1 MEFQGVSLG
10 SQVPETSATAR
21 LYFASNRGK
30 NNSVLVQGSKVS
42 RMGEL
47 AQMVDRQNYRRLFL
61 HVAGFVMVF
70 LVADWLRAVSLQ
82 PEPLL
87 EGYLQITTGLFA
99 FVFAAV
105 ALVRF
110 QGTQDR
116 ISLILGSGFL
126 LSGATLIASS
136 ILFFQL
142 IHESPTSFLWA
153 PVGWWISRLLL
164 ALLFG
169 VALLVEH
176 FTPRSRH
183 PRMEMAGALFT
194 VLALTYLITAS
205 LRRLPPDV
213 SGHPNAFIPNPLHLI
228 PAVIFLVA
236 LYGYRHRKY
245 LMNSAFDRSI
255 YSAVWLNLAAQL
267 AACQSVRLL
276 DGPFVFAQLLNVSSY
291 VLLLGGSLLDSARV
305 FEQVR
310 HLAASDPLTGLANY
324 RKLLDVLDTE
334 TERTLRT
341 GRSFAVLLLD
351 LDGLKKI
358 NDTYGHLVGSR
369 ALCRVADIL
378 RVHCRA
384 IDTAARYGGDEFAVV
399 LPEAG
404 EEEAQRVAL
413 RIQET
418 LSQDPEEPPISVS
431 IGTSVY
437 HGEGERVE
445 KLLKE
450 ADQNL
455 YDEKARRKNSTK
467 FNENS
472 RRRTPKKT

>member
-1 MEFQGVSLG
+1 
-10 SQVPETSATAR
+10 
-21 LYFASNRGK
+21 
-30 NNSVLVQGSKVS
+30 
-42 RMGEL
+42 MGEL
-47 AQMVDRQNYRRLFL
+47 AQVVDHQKNRRLLFHL
-61 HVAGFVMVF
+61 AGFVLIF
-70 LVADWLRAVSLQ
+70 LTADWLRALSVRPDPTLQ
-82 PEPLL
+82 
-87 EGYLQITTGLFA
+87 GYLQITTGLFA

-116 ISLILGSGFL
+116 LSLILGSGFL

-142 IHESPTSFLWA
+142 IHETLLSFLMA
-153 PVGWWISRLLL
+153 PVGWWISRLVL

-176 FTPRSRH
+176 FIPRSRR
-183 PRMEMAGALFT
+183 PRLEIAGALFA
-194 VLALTYLITAS
+194 VLSLTYLITAS
-205 LRRLPPDV
+205 LRKLPPEV
-213 SGHPNAFIPNPLHLI
+213 SGHPNAVIPNPLHLI

-236 LYGYRHRKY
+236 LYGYRRRKY
-245 LMNSAFDRSI
+245 LKNSAFDRSI
-255 YSAVWLNLAAQL
+255 YTAVWLNLGAQL

-276 DGPFVFAQLLNVSSY
+276 DGPFMFAQLLNVMSY
-291 VLLLGGSLLDSARV
+291 LLLLGGALLDSARV

-351 LDGLKKI
+351 VDGLKRI

-404 EEEAQRVAL
+404 EDEAQRVTS
-413 RIQET
+413 RIHET
-418 LSQDPEEPPISVS
+418 MTADQEEPPISVS
-431 IGTSVY
+431 IGTSIY

-445 KLLKE
+445 NLLKE

-455 YDEKARRKNSTK
+455 YDEKARRKISNK
-467 FNENS
+467 PAEGF
-472 RRRTPKKT
+472 RRRTNKKT

>member
-1 MEFQGVSLG
+1 
-10 SQVPETSATAR
+10 
-21 LYFASNRGK
+21 
-30 NNSVLVQGSKVS
+30 
-42 RMGEL
+42 MGEL
-47 AQMVDRQNYRRLFL
+47 AQDVDRQNHRRLLL
-61 HVAGFVMVF
+61 HFAGFVMVF
-70 LVADWLRAVSLQ
+70 LAADWVRDISLRPDPTLQ
-82 PEPLL
+82 
-87 EGYLQITTGLFA
+87 GYLQITTGLFA

-136 ILFFQL
+136 ILIFQFNRETNQWFYL
-142 IHESPTSFLWA
+142 A

-176 FTPRSRH
+176 FIPRSRH
-183 PRMEMAGALFT
+183 PKMEIAGALFT
-194 VLALTYLITAS
+194 VVALTYLITAS
-205 LRRLPPDV
+205 LRKLPPDV
-213 SGHPNAFIPNPLHLI
+213 SGHPNAMIPNPLHLI

-236 LYGYRHRKY
+236 LYGYRQRKY
-245 LMNSAFDRSI
+245 LKNSAFDRSI

-276 DGPFVFAQLLNVSSY
+276 DGPFVFAQLLNVTSY
-291 VLLLGGSLLDSARV
+291 ILLLGGALLDSARV

-351 LDGLKKI
+351 LDGLKRI

-399 LPEAG
+399 LPEAR
-404 EEEAQRVAL
+404 EEEAQRVVA
-413 RIQET
+413 RIHET
-418 LSQDPEEPPISVS
+418 MAADPEEPPISVS

-455 YDEKARRKNSTK
+455 YDEKARRKIISK
-467 FNENS
+467 PGES
-472 RRRTPKKT
+472 LRRRTPKKG

>member
-1 MEFQGVSLG
+1 
-10 SQVPETSATAR
+10 
-21 LYFASNRGK
+21 
-30 NNSVLVQGSKVS
+30 
-42 RMGEL
+42 MGEL
-47 AQMVDRQNYRRLFL
+47 ALEADRQQIRRLLIHFT
-61 HVAGFVMVF
+61 GFVLVF
-70 LVADWLRAVSLQ
+70 VAADWLRSSTLRPDPILQ
-82 PEPLL
+82 
-87 EGYLQITTGLFA
+87 GYLQITTGLFA

-126 LSGATLIASS
+126 LSEATLTASS
-136 ILFFQL
+136 ILFFQMSQQSQTWL
-142 IHESPTSFLWA
+142 LWA
-153 PVGWWISRLLL
+153 PAGWWISRLVL

-176 FTPRSRH
+176 FIPRSRH
-183 PRMEMAGALFT
+183 PKLEIAGALFA
-194 VLALTYLITAS
+194 VVSLTYLISAS
-205 LRRLPPDV
+205 LRKLPPEI
-213 SGHPNAFIPNPLHLI
+213 SGHPNAVIPNPLQLI

-236 LYGYRHRKY
+236 LYGYRRRKY

-255 YSAVWLNLAAQL
+255 YMAVWINLAAQL
-267 AACQSVRLL
+267 AACQSIRLL

-291 VLLLGGSLLDSARV
+291 IILLAGALLDSARV

-324 RKLLDVLDTE
+324 RKLLDVLDIE

-341 GRSFAVLLLD
+341 GRPFGVLLLD

-399 LPEAG
+399 LPEAR
-404 EEEAQRVAL
+404 EEEAERVTA
-413 RIQET
+413 RIHET
-418 LSQDPEEPPISVS
+418 LAADQEQPPLSAS
-431 IGTSVY
+431 IGASIY
-437 HGEGERVE
+437 HGEGERVDRI
-445 KLLKE
+445 LKE
-450 ADQNL
+450 ADHNL
-455 YDEKARRKNSTK
+455 YEEKAKRKVSRVSDSSRRKAPNKS
-467 FNENS
+467 
-472 RRRTPKKT
+472 

>member
-1 MEFQGVSLG
+1 
-10 SQVPETSATAR
+10 
-21 LYFASNRGK
+21 
-30 NNSVLVQGSKVS
+30 
-42 RMGEL
+42 MGEL
-47 AQMVDRQNYRRLFL
+47 PRKSDRDTIRRLLL
-61 HVAGFVMVF
+61 HAAGFILIFVA
-70 LVADWLRAVSLQ
+70 ADWLRTTAFSPDHILQ
-82 PEPLL
+82 
-87 EGYLQITTGLFA
+87 GYLQITTGLFA
-99 FVFAAV
+99 FIFAAV

-126 LSGATLIASS
+126 LSGATLTASS
-136 ILFFQL
+136 VLFFQL
-142 IHESPTSFLWA
+142 NGASSWFLWA
-153 PVGWWISRLLL
+153 PVGWWISRLVL

-176 FTPRSRH
+176 FIPRSRH
-183 PRMEMAGALFT
+183 PKLEIGGALFA
-194 VLALTYLITAS
+194 VMFLTYLISAS
-205 LRRLPPDV
+205 LHRLPPEV
-213 SGHPNAFIPNPLHLI
+213 SGHPHAVIPNPLQLI
-228 PAVIFLVA
+228 PAVIFVAA
-236 LYGYRHRKY
+236 LYGYRQRKY

-255 YSAVWLNLAAQL
+255 YMAVWLNLAAQL

-276 DGPFVFAQLLNVSSY
+276 DGPFVFAQLLNVGSY
-291 VLLLGGSLLDSARV
+291 IILLAGALLDSARV

-341 GRSFAVLLLD
+341 GRAFAVLLLD

-358 NDTYGHLVGSR
+358 NDNYGHLVGSR

-399 LPEAG
+399 LPEAR
-404 EEEAQRVAL
+404 EEEAQRVAT

-418 LSQDPEEPPISVS
+418 LTNDQEEPAISVS

-437 HGEGERVE
+437 QGEGERVE
-445 KLLKE
+445 KLLRE

-455 YDEKARRKNSTK
+455 YEEKARRKGISRITDI
-467 FNENS
+467 S
-472 RRRTPKKT
+472 RRKTNKKT

>member
-1 MEFQGVSLG
+1 
-10 SQVPETSATAR
+10 
-21 LYFASNRGK
+21 
-30 NNSVLVQGSKVS
+30 VL
-42 RMGEL
+42 
-47 AQMVDRQNYRRLFL
+47 
-61 HVAGFVMVF
+61 
-70 LVADWLRAVSLQ
+70 ADWLRGLTIH
-82 PEPLL
+82 PEPTLQ
-87 EGYLQITTGLFA
+87 GYLQITTGLFA

-105 ALVRF
+105 AMVRF

-126 LSGATLIASS
+126 LSGGTLIASS

-142 IHESPTSFLWA
+142 NHERALLWA
-153 PVGWWISRLLL
+153 PAGWWISRLIL

-169 VALLVEH
+169 VSLLVEH

-183 PRMEMAGALFT
+183 PRLEIAGALFS
-194 VLALTYLITAS
+194 VLALTYLISAS
-205 LRRLPPDV
+205 LRKLPPDV
-213 SGHPNAFIPNPLHLI
+213 SGHPNAVIPNPLQLI

-236 LYGYRHRKY
+236 LYGFRHRKY

-255 YSAVWLNLAAQL
+255 YTAVWLNFAAQL
-267 AACQSVRLL
+267 AACQSQIIL
-276 DGPFVFAQLLNVSSY
+276 DGPFMFAQLLNVTSY
-291 VLLLGGSLLDSARV
+291 VILLGGSLLDSARV

-341 GRSFAVLLLD
+341 GRPFAVLLLD

-384 IDTAARYGGDEFAVV
+384 IDTAARYGGDEFALV
-399 LPEAG
+399 LPEAR
-404 EEEAQRVAL
+404 EEEAQRVVN
-413 RIQET
+413 RIHET
-418 LSQDPEEPPISVS
+418 VGLDQEEPPISVS
-431 IGTSVY
+431 IGASVY

-455 YDEKARRKNSTK
+455 YDEKARRKAVLPKANDA
-467 FNENS
+467 S

>member
-1 MEFQGVSLG
+1 MS
-10 SQVPETSATAR
+10 
-21 LYFASNRGK
+21 
-30 NNSVLVQGSKVS
+30 
-42 RMGEL
+42 EL
-47 AQMVDRQNYRRLFL
+47 TQMVDRQNYRRLFL
-61 HVAGFVMVF
+61 HLAGFVVVF
-70 LVADWLRAVSLQ
+70 VAADSLRALSIRPDPVLQ
-82 PEPLL
+82 
-87 EGYLQITTGLFA
+87 GYLQVTLGILA

-116 ISLILGSGFL
+116 ISLILGSGFM

-142 IHESPTSFLWA
+142 QHEGRTWLLLA

-164 ALLFG
+164 ALLFS
-169 VALLVEH
+169 VSLLVEH
-176 FTPRSRH
+176 FIPRSRH
-183 PRMEMAGALFT
+183 PRMEIAGALFT

-205 LRRLPPDV
+205 LRKLPQDV
-213 SGHPNAFIPNPLHLI
+213 SGHPEAVIPNPLHLI
-228 PAVIFLVA
+228 PAIIFLVA
-236 LYGYRHRKY
+236 LYGFRHRKY
-245 LMNSAFDRSI
+245 LKNSAFDRCI
-255 YSAVWLNLAAQL
+255 YSAVWLNFVAQL
-267 AACQSVRLL
+267 AACQSVKLL
-276 DGPFVFAQLLNVSSY
+276 DGPFLFAQLLNISSY
-291 VLLLGGSLLDSARV
+291 IVLLVGSLLDTARV

-324 RKLLDVLDTE
+324 RRLLDVLDTE

-399 LPEAG
+399 LPEAR
-404 EEEAQRVAL
+404 EEEAQRVML
-413 RIQET
+413 RIHET
-418 LSQDPEEPPISVS
+418 MAVDQEEPPLSVS

-455 YDEKARRKNSTK
+455 YDEKARRKK
-467 FNENS
+467 FSELGDS
-472 RRRTPKKT
+472 ARRRTPKKT

>member
-1 MEFQGVSLG
+1 
-10 SQVPETSATAR
+10 
-21 LYFASNRGK
+21 
-30 NNSVLVQGSKVS
+30 
-42 RMGEL
+42 MGEMPRVVNGL
-47 AQMVDRQNYRRLFL
+47 QTRHLLL
-61 HVAGFVMVF
+61 HLAGFILVF
-70 LVADWLRAVSLQ
+70 FAADWLRNVSLRPDPILQ
-82 PEPLL
+82 
-87 EGYLQITTGLFA
+87 GYLQITTGLFA

-126 LSGATLIASS
+126 LSGATLTASS
-136 ILFFQL
+136 ILFFQMK
-142 IHESPTSFLWA
+142 HESLIWFWWA
-153 PVGWWISRLLL
+153 PVGWWISRLVL

-169 VALLVEH
+169 VALIVEH
-176 FTPRSRH
+176 FIPRSRH
-183 PRMEMAGALFT
+183 PKLEIAGALFT
-194 VLALTYLITAS
+194 VLSLTYLISAS
-205 LRRLPPDV
+205 LRKLPPDV
-213 SGHPNAFIPNPLHLI
+213 SGHPNAVIPNPLQLI
-228 PAVIFLVA
+228 PAVLFLVA

-255 YSAVWLNLAAQL
+255 YMAVWLNLAAQL

-291 VLLLGGSLLDSARV
+291 ILLLGGSLLDSARV

-351 LDGLKKI
+351 LDGLKRI

-378 RVHCRA
+378 RVHSRA

-399 LPEAG
+399 LPEAR
-404 EEEAQRVAL
+404 EEEAQRVAS
-413 RIQET
+413 RIKET
-418 LSQDPEEPPISVS
+418 LLADQEEPPISVS
-431 IGTSVY
+431 IGASVY
-437 HGEGERVE
+437 HGEGQRVE

-450 ADQNL
+450 ADHNL
-455 YDEKARRKNSTK
+455 YEEKARRRNSSK
-467 FNENS
+467 LFDSS
-472 RRRTPKKT
+472 RRRIPRKT

>member
-1 MEFQGVSLG
+1 
-10 SQVPETSATAR
+10 
-21 LYFASNRGK
+21 
-30 NNSVLVQGSKVS
+30 
-42 RMGEL
+42 MGEL
-47 AQMVDRQNYRRLFL
+47 ALNADRQHVRRLL
-61 HVAGFVMVF
+61 VHTAGFILIFVA
-70 LVADWLRAVSLQ
+70 ADWLRGSNLR
-82 PEPLL
+82 PDPLL
-87 EGYLQITTGLFA
+87 QGYLQITTGLFA

-116 ISLILGSGFL
+116 LSLIFGSGFL
-126 LSGATLIASS
+126 LSGATLTASS
-136 ILFFQL
+136 VLFFQMNR
-142 IHESPTSFLWA
+142 EVSTSFLWA
-153 PVGWWISRLLL
+153 PAGWWISRLVL

-176 FTPRSRH
+176 FIPRSRH
-183 PRMEMAGALFT
+183 PKLEIGGALFA
-194 VLALTYLITAS
+194 VLLLTYLISAS
-205 LRRLPPDV
+205 LHKLPPDV
-213 SGHPNAFIPNPLHLI
+213 SGHPNAAIPNPLQLI

-236 LYGYRHRKY
+236 LYGYQRRKY
-245 LMNSAFDRSI
+245 VMNSAFDRSI
-255 YSAVWLNLAAQL
+255 YMAVWLNLAAQL

-276 DGPFVFAQLLNVSSY
+276 DGPFVFAQLMNVGSY
-291 VLLLGGSLLDSARV
+291 IILLAGSLLDSARV

-358 NDTYGHLVGSR
+358 NDSYGHLVGSR

-399 LPEAG
+399 LPEAR
-404 EEEAQRVAL
+404 EEEAQRVVA
-413 RIQET
+413 RIHET
-418 LSQDPEEPPISVS
+418 LLNDREEPPISVS

-455 YDEKARRKNSTK
+455 YDEKARRKSDTRQSNS
-467 FNENS
+467 S
-472 RRRTPKKT
+472 RGKTPKKS

>member
-1 MEFQGVSLG
+1 
-10 SQVPETSATAR
+10 
-21 LYFASNRGK
+21 
-30 NNSVLVQGSKVS
+30 
-42 RMGEL
+42 MGDL

-61 HVAGFVMVF
+61 HLAGFVIVF
-70 LVADWLRAVSLQ
+70 AAANRLQ
-82 PEPLL
+82 TINLAPEATLQ
-87 EGYLQITTGLFA
+87 GYLQITTGLFA

-126 LSGATLIASS
+126 LSGGTLIASS

-142 IHESPTSFLWA
+142 NHETETALLWA

-169 VALLVEH
+169 ISLLVEH

-183 PRMEMAGALFT
+183 PRLEIAGALFA
-194 VLALTYLITAS
+194 VLALTYLIAAS
-205 LRRLPPDV
+205 LRKLPPDV
-213 SGHPNAFIPNPLHLI
+213 SGHPNAVIPNPLHLI

-236 LYGYRHRKY
+236 LYGFRHRKY

-255 YSAVWLNLAAQL
+255 YTAVWLNLAAQL
-267 AACQSVRLL
+267 AACQSQRLL
-276 DGPFVFAQLLNVSSY
+276 DGPFMFAQLLNVSSY
-291 VLLLGGSLLDSARV
+291 VILLGGSLLDSARV

-384 IDTAARYGGDEFAVV
+384 IDTAARYGGDEFALV
-399 LPEAG
+399 LPEAR
-404 EEEAQRVAL
+404 EEEAQRVVS
-413 RIQET
+413 RIHET
-418 LSQDPEEPPISVS
+418 ISLDQEEPPISVS

-455 YDEKARRKNSTK
+455 YDEKARRKAAPPKANNAS
-467 FNENS
+467 
-472 RRRTPKKT
+472 RRTPKKT

>member
-1 MEFQGVSLG
+1 MALPLQKAAG
-10 SQVPETSATAR
+10 
-21 LYFASNRGK
+21 
-30 NNSVLVQGSKVS
+30 
-42 RMGEL
+42 MGEL
-47 AQMVDRQNYRRLFL
+47 AQAVDHQNYRRLLL
-61 HVAGFVMVF
+61 HLAGFVLVF
-70 LVADWLRAVSLQ
+70 LTADWLRAFALGPDPALQ
-82 PEPLL
+82 
-87 EGYLQITTGLFA
+87 GYLQITTGLFA

-105 ALVRF
+105 ALGRF

-116 ISLILGSGFL
+116 LSLILGAGFL
-126 LSGATLIASS
+126 LSGATLTASS

-142 IHESPTSFLWA
+142 IRETSLSFLLA

-176 FTPRSRH
+176 FIPRSRH
-183 PRMEMAGALFT
+183 PRMEIAGALFS
-194 VLALTYLITAS
+194 VIALTYLITAS
-205 LRRLPPDV
+205 LRKLPPEV
-213 SGHPNAFIPNPLHLI
+213 SGHPNSVIPNPLHLI

-236 LYGYRHRKY
+236 LYGYRRRKY

-276 DGPFVFAQLLNVSSY
+276 DGPFMFAQLLNVLSY
-291 VLLLGGSLLDSARV
+291 LLLLGGALLDSARV

-351 LDGLKKI
+351 LDGLKRI

-404 EEEAQRVAL
+404 EDEAQRVTT
-413 RIQET
+413 RIHET
-418 LSQDPEEPPISVS
+418 LAGDQEEPPITVS
-431 IGTSVY
+431 IGTSIY

-455 YDEKARRKNSTK
+455 YDEKARRKNTNK
-467 FNENS
+467 LIEGF
-472 RRRTPKKT
+472 RRRTNKKT

>member
-1 MEFQGVSLG
+1 
-10 SQVPETSATAR
+10 
-21 LYFASNRGK
+21 
-30 NNSVLVQGSKVS
+30 
-42 RMGEL
+42 MGEL
-47 AQMVDRQNYRRLFL
+47 SLVVDRQQIRRLL
-61 HVAGFVMVF
+61 VHLAGFVLVF
-70 LVADWLRAVSLQ
+70 LAADWLRDVSLSPDPILQ
-82 PEPLL
+82 
-87 EGYLQITTGLFA
+87 GYLQITTGLFA

-126 LSGATLIASS
+126 LSGATLTASS
-136 ILFFQL
+136 VFFFQ
-142 IHESPTSFLWA
+142 INRESMVWFLWA
-153 PVGWWISRLLL
+153 PAAWWISRLVL

-183 PRMEMAGALFT
+183 PRLEIAGALFS
-194 VLALTYLITAS
+194 VLSLTYLISAS
-205 LRRLPPDV
+205 LRKLPPEV
-213 SGHPNAFIPNPLHLI
+213 SRHPNAAIPNPLQLV
-228 PAVIFLVA
+228 PAVIFLIA
-236 LYGYRHRKY
+236 LYGYRRRKY
-245 LMNSAFDRSI
+245 LMNSPFDRSI
-255 YSAVWLNLAAQL
+255 YMAVWLNFAAQL
-267 AACQSVRLL
+267 AACQSIRLL
-276 DGPFVFAQLLNVSSY
+276 DGPFVFAQLLDVASY
-291 VLLLGGSLLDSARV
+291 VLLLAGSLLDSARV

-334 TERTLRT
+334 TERSLRT

-351 LDGLKKI
+351 LDGLKKV
-358 NDTYGHLVGSR
+358 NDSFGHLVGSR

-399 LPEAG
+399 LPEVR
-404 EEEAQRVAL
+404 EEEAQRVAA
-413 RIQET
+413 RIHET
-418 LSQDPEEPPISVS
+418 LGADQEEPPISVS

-445 KLLKE
+445 RLLKE

-455 YDEKARRKNSTK
+455 YEEKTRRKNSAKSTD
-467 FNENS
+467 NS
-472 RRRTPKKT
+472 RRRSPKKT

>member
-1 MEFQGVSLG
+1 MS
-10 SQVPETSATAR
+10 
-21 LYFASNRGK
+21 
-30 NNSVLVQGSKVS
+30 
-42 RMGEL
+42 EL
-47 AQMVDRQNYRRLFL
+47 TQMVDRQNYRRLFL
-61 HVAGFVMVF
+61 HLAGFVVVF
-70 LVADWLRAVSLQ
+70 VAADSLRALSIKPDPVLQ
-82 PEPLL
+82 
-87 EGYLQITTGLFA
+87 GYLQITLGIFA

-116 ISLILGSGFL
+116 ISLILGSGFM
-126 LSGATLIASS
+126 LSGATLVASS

-142 IHESPTSFLWA
+142 QHESRTWMLLA

-169 VALLVEH
+169 VSLLVEH
-176 FTPRSRH
+176 FIPRSRH
-183 PRMEMAGALFT
+183 PKLEIGGALFS

-213 SGHPNAFIPNPLHLI
+213 VGHPDAVIPNPLHLI

-236 LYGYRHRKY
+236 LYGFRHRKY
-245 LMNSAFDRSI
+245 LKNSAFDRCI
-255 YSAVWLNLAAQL
+255 YSAVWLNFAAQL
-267 AACQSVRLL
+267 AACQSVKLL
-276 DGPFVFAQLLNVSSY
+276 DGPFLFAQLLSVSSY
-291 VLLLGGSLLDSARV
+291 VVLLVGSLLDSARV

-399 LPEAG
+399 LPEAR
-404 EEEAQRVAL
+404 EEEAQRVML
-413 RIQET
+413 RIHET
-418 LSQDPEEPPISVS
+418 LAVDQEEPPLSVS

-455 YDEKARRKNSTK
+455 YDEKARRKK
-467 FNENS
+467 FSETS
-472 RRRTPKKT
+472 ESARRRTPKKT